1 MPIKRSPPRIAPKV
15 GKATP
20 AFGSSTW
27 VGVGVGVAPGGKVG
41 VGVRVTEDVG
51 VGVKVTVP
59 VGVGVIVPVGVGVGV
74 PVSVG
79 VGVGDPVGVGVI
91 VPVRVGVG
99 VTALILNVNLQAST
113 GSLAGA
119 GLGTVGATGTSLS

>member
-1 MPIKRSPPRIAPKV
+1 MIDMPIRRSPPRIAPRV

-27 VGVGVGVAPGGKVG
+27 VGVGVGVTPGGKVG
-41 VGVRVTEDVG
+41 VGVM
-51 VGVKVTVP
+51 VP

-91 VPVRVGVG
+91 VPVGVGVG

-119 GLGTVGATGTSLS
+119 GLGTVGATGALPI